1 MRRLRDQGIVTAV
14 VEPMTAAENPAA
26 YALYGSVGFK
36 PLFGYLR
43 YRKSLR

>member
-14 VEPMTAAENPAA
+14 VEPLAEADNPAA
-26 YALYGSVGFK
+26 YALYASVGFRRTHDFIK
-36 PLFGYLR
+36 